1 MPRPLLPPNALR
13 KPVELYLAENEREAI
28 EAKARE
34 AGLALSSFVRKAA
47 LGQKVATLPQPNAV
61 KWEQLA
67 RLSANVNQIA
77 RAANAG
83 TVVSVDGDLL
93 KEVATLVRHLRL
105 DLVGAAED
113 M

>member
-1 MPRPLLPPNALR
+1 MSRPLLPPNAVR
-13 KPVELYLAENEREAI
+13 KPVEFYLAENERETI

-34 AGLALSSFVRKAA
+34 AGLPLSSFVRKAA
-47 LGQKVATLPQPNAV
+47 LGQKVATVPQPNAA

-83 TVVSVDGDLL
+83 TVVSVDGELL
-93 KEVATLVRHLRL
+93 REVATLVRHLRL
-105 DLVGAAED
+105 NLVGVAED